1 MEAAEGEAECQ
12 EASCSSEFVLE
23 SPARSVSSQL
33 SLTGGFKDIY

>member
-23 SPARSVSSQL
+23 SPARSASSQL
-33 SLTGGFKDIY
+33 LETGSY